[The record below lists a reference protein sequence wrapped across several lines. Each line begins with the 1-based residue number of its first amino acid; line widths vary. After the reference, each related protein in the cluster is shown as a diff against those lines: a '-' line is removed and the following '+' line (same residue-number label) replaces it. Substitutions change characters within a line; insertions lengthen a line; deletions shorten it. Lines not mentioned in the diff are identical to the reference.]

1 MSQELCVVCHD
12 KVQGFRP
19 FWPGLKK
26 CNNCG
31 HCVADLDAES
41 LDLKDIYSENY
52 FSGDEYADYLRDRR
66 VFEKQF
72 QDRLYEVKRFHP
84 SGDLIEIGCAYGFF
98 LTVAQENYRAR
109 GFDIAA
115 GPVAHAREH
124 LGVDA
129 YCADFVDA
137 ALEPE
142 SVDVV
147 VMWDTI
153 EHLPRPDLTIDKVV
167 RVLRPGG
174 FLLLTTGD
182 IESLM
187 ARMRREKW
195 RLIHPPT
202 HIHYFSRR
210 TMRGML
216 ERVGLRVVETRYVGT
231 RRSVRQIAYS
241 LLALGKQHGSW
252 LYRIMADSAIGDF
265 SFVLNTYDIMLVVG
279 QKT

>member
-1 MSQELCVVCHD
+1 MSQEICIVCHD
-12 KVQGFRP
+12 EAHGFSP
-19 FWPGLKK
+19 LWSGLKK
-26 CNNCG
+26 CNKCG

-41 LDLKDIYSENY
+41 LNFKEIYNDGY
-52 FSGDEYADYLRDRR
+52 FFGDEYADYVRDRR
-66 VFEKQF
+66 VFEQQF
-72 QDRLYEVKRFHP
+72 QDRLREVQRFQP

-98 LTVAQENYRAR
+98 LTVAQQSYRAR
-109 GFDIAA
+109 GFDIAE

-129 YCADFVDA
+129 CCADFVEA

-153 EHLPRPDLTIDKVV
+153 EHLPRPDLTIDKAV

-174 FLLLTTGD
+174 FLVLTTGD
-182 IESLM
+182 IGSLM
-187 ARMRREKW
+187 ARVRREKW